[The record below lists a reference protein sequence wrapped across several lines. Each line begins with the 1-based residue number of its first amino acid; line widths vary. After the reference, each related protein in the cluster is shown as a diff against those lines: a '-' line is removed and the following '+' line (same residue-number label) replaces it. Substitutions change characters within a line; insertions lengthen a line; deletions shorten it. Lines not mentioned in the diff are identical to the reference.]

1 MAVYSKR
8 FVHHGVPCEVSAEID
23 STCTVLALVAGDAIY
38 SRHQV
43 YKSELESYL
52 ATAMKLVEEEAER
65 RHPLGPEV
73 DETQRMLLR
82 LGFVKKEPKGGR
94 KRLNR

>member
-1 MAVYSKR
+1 M
-8 FVHHGVPCEVSAEID
+8 HHGVRCKVSAEID
-23 STCTVLALVAGDAIY
+23 TTCTVLAFVDGEEVY

-52 ATAMKLVEEEAER
+52 VTAMKLVEVEAER
-65 RHPLGPEV
+65 KNPLGTEV

-82 LGFVKKEPKGGR
+82 LGFVEPGKP
-94 KRLNR
+94 KR